1 MRKRGRQRQKDLTDD
16 QELTEYGSKR
26 NPRPPDGAF
35 KCRPVSGGDDDV
47 SMILGR
53 VAIEE
58 AKRLVSMPVVVA
70 GDGVRYTIVGALRK
84 AGFVVEHTPNQG
96 NAKHVSVRTA
106 GEVWGDDHAARF
118 AQCFTEEPVFAE
130 AGARHGR

>member
-1 MRKRGRQRQKDLTDD
+1 MIRNSPNTEARGIRVHQTAPSSAVRLAAAT
-16 QELTEYGSKR
+16 TT
-26 NPRPPDGAF
+26 
-35 KCRPVSGGDDDV
+35 